1 MAVRAQ
7 YGNSYEIGVFAK
19 LTNTYCLVGI
29 GGCTNFYSVFEA
41 ELDDVMPVVHASVGG
56 CRIVG
61 RLTVGNRHGLLVPMS
76 TTDQELQH
84 LANSLPD
91 NVKIRRVEERLS
103 ALGNVISCN
112 DYAAVV
118 HPELDYETEEA
129 LTDVLGVEVFRLT
142 IAKNS
147 LVGTYTVLSNQG
159 GLVHPNATMQELAEL
174 SSLLDI
180 PVASGSVNLGS
191 SLIAGGLCVNDWCA
205 FCGMNT
211 SATEIGV
218 IESIFK
224 IGLKGPQQ
232 MSSELQ
238 IHSRNANFNVLSYM
252 NARLQDLTM

>member
-1 MAVRAQ
+1 MKRNTKHLKEEMAVRVQ
-7 YGNSYEIGVFAK
+7 YGNSYDIGVFAK

-29 GGCTNFYSVFEA
+29 GGCTNFYSVFEG
-41 ELDDVMPVVHASVGG
+41 ELDDVIPVVHASVGG

-61 RLTVGNRHGLLVPMS
+61 RLTVGNRNGLLVPVS

-91 NVKIRRVEERLS
+91 NMKIRRVEERLS

-118 HPELDYETEEA
+118 HPDLDYETEEV
-129 LTDVLGVEVFRLT
+129 LTDVLGVEVFRMT

-159 GLVHPNATMQELAEL
+159 GLVHPKATMQELAEL

-180 PVASGSVNLGS
+180 PIASGSVNLGS
-191 SLIAGGLCVNDWCA
+191 SLIAGGLCVNDWSA

-211 SATEIGV
+211 SATEIAV
-218 IESIFK
+218 IEGVFK
-224 IGLKGPQQ
+224 IGLKNSQQ
-232 MSSELQ
+232 MSSN
-238 IHSRNANFNVLSYM
+238 S
-252 NARLQDLTM
+252 LTKY